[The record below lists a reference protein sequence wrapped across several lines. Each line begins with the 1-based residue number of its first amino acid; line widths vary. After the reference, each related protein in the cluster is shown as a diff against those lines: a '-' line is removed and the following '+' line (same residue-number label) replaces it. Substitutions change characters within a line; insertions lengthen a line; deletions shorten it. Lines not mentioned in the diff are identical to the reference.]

1 MYKKRKN
8 SWDKHYDFIIL
19 DTICLL
25 ASFLL
30 ACLLYDGDLKLY
42 HSFEYRNIVATMMI
56 LHICVIALGN
66 HYSGILRRGYY
77 LELKAVIRYNMVL
90 MAAILAY
97 LFIMK
102 RSQIYSRKIFLLFFV
117 INVLLDYVVHQ
128 LLKCYLIKTN
138 VASREQQYML
148 LVTTKN
154 HMQKIVE
161 KLKPDPF
168 RRFELVGIVVLDE
181 DMMDI
186 EVNGVP
192 VVANANNMYEYACY
206 HVVDS
211 IFLDAG
217 CTKQEI
223 EEITNHFLEM
233 GIVVHISLS
242 GLTAGMPNAH
252 IESIRD
258 VSVVTTSV
266 NTAYASRLFIKR
278 VIDICA
284 GLVGCFITGLL
295 TIVIGPLIYIKSP
308 GPIFFTQMRVGKNG
322 RKFKLYKFRTM
333 YLDAEERK
341 AALMEQNKMQGLM
354 FKMDHDPRIIGS
366 GPDGSR
372 HGLGYFLRTLSLD
385 EFPNFIN
392 ILKGDMSLVGTRP
405 PTVDEYQK
413 YDLHH
418 KRRLAVKPG
427 LTGMWQVSGRSD
439 ITDFEEVV
447 KLDGEYIKNWSL
459 KLDVKIILKTILV
472 VFQKK
477 GAV

>member
-1 MYKKRKN
+1 MYKRRKS
-8 SWDKHYDFIIL
+8 SWDKHYDFMIL

-25 ASFLL
+25 VSFFL
-30 ACLLYDGDLKLY
+30 ACLIYSGDCTMVQ
-42 HSFEYRNIVATMMI
+42 SFSYRNLAAVMMI
-56 LHICVIALGN
+56 LHVCVVAVEKN
-66 HYSGILRRGYY
+66 YSGILRRGYY
-77 LELKAVIRYNMVL
+77 QELKAVLRYNVSL
-90 MAAILAY
+90 MAVVLGY
-97 LFIMK
+97 LFLVQ
-102 RSQIYSRKIFLLFFV
+102 RTEVYSRMVFILFFAM
-117 INVLLDYVVHQ
+117 NVLLNYIVHL
-128 LLKCYLIKTN
+128 LLKCYLNQSK
-138 VASREQQYML
+138 VALREQQYL
-148 LVTTKN
+148 LLLTTKERSEEITKKFKADSAK
-154 HMQKIVE
+154 QYV
-161 KLKPDPF
+161 P
-168 RRFELVGIVVLDE
+168 VGLVVLDE
-181 DMMDI
+181 DMTDSS
-186 EVNGVP
+186 VNGIP
-192 VVANANNMYEYACY
+192 VVAGVNTMYEFACY

-211 IFLDAG
+211 VLLAG
-217 CTKQEI
+217 GGSKEEI
-223 EEITNHFLEM
+223 EEISNHFLEM
-233 GIVVHISLS
+233 GIVVHISLEE
-242 GLTAGMPNAH
+242 LTADMPNAH
-252 IESIRD
+252 IESIQD
-258 VSVVTTSV
+258 LTVVTTCV

-284 GLVGCFITGLL
+284 GFVGCLITLVL
-295 TIVIGPLIYIKSP
+295 TVVIGPFIYIQSP

-341 AALMEQNKMQGLM
+341 AALMEQNKMKGLM

-392 ILKGDMSLVGTRP
+392 ILMGDMSLVGTRP

-459 KLDVKIILKTILV
+459 KLDVKIILKTFLV
-472 VFQKK
+472 VLKKK